1 MTTIVTRLSN
11 GAPLTNTQMD
21 TNLTNLNTDKLES
34 SDLPS
39 TKATFDTACTDGN
52 FAFLDSAN
60 TFTAKQTMGASV
72 IEKYNAVAASDI
84 DCAIGSVFS
93 RTISG
98 ATTLTVSNVAASG
111 TVTSFIL
118 ELTNGG
124 SATITWWSGI
134 KWASGTVPTFTT
146 SGLDILGFYT
156 RDAGTTW
163 RGIVMSKDSK

>member
-1 MTTIVTRLSN
+1 MTTIVTRAGK

-98 ATTLTVSNVAASG
+98 ATTLTVSNVATSG
-111 TVTSFIL
+111 TVTSFVL

-124 SATITWWSGI
+124 SAVITWWCQL
-134 KWASGTVPTFTT
+134 W
-146 SGLDILGFYT
+146 
-156 RDAGTTW
+156 
-163 RGIVMSKDSK
+163 